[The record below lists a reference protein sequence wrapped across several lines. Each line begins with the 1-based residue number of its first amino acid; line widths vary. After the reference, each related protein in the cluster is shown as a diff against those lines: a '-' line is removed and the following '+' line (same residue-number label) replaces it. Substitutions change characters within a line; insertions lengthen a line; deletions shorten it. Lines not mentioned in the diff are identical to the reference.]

1 MHWVL
6 PRVKLSRDRGCW
18 QWVVRMMQVW
28 VYKLVFSSVVAVSIH
43 SSVVALSIARA
54 ASN

>member
-1 MHWVL
+1 MVHWVL

-28 VYKLVFSSVVAVSIH
+28 VYKLVFSPVVAVSI
-43 SSVVALSIARA
+43 ALFCSGIID
-54 ASN
+54 S

>member
-1 MHWVL
+1 MVHWVL

-28 VYKLVFSSVVAVSIH
+28 VYKLVFSSVVAVSI
-43 SSVVALSIARA
+43 ALFCSGNID
-54 ASN
+54 S

>member
-1 MHWVL
+1 MVHWVL

-28 VYKLVFSSVVAVSIH
+28 VYKLVFSSVVQY
-43 SSVVALSIARA
+43 R
-54 ASN
+54 